1 MGAFWVLLGGCV
13 GAPLRFGVSRF
24 VGKRWKGGFP
34 LGTFL
39 INVAGSVCL
48 GALYGA
54 ELSPTATLLFGTGLL
69 GAFTTFSTFG
79 VEAVGLVEKKKP
91 VLAVLYVLSSALF
104 GLLGAYLGQA
114 WYTGL

>member
-1 MGAFWVLLGGCV
+1 M
-13 GAPLRFGVSRF
+13 
-24 VGKRWKGGFP
+24 
-34 LGTFL
+34 
-39 INVAGSVCL
+39 
-48 GALYGA
+48 
-54 ELSPTATLLFGTGLL
+54 L

-79 VEAVGLVEKKKP
+79 VEAVGLFEKKKP